1 MDREVIERRQSP
13 RLPVE
18 AIRWTAVRMRPG
30 REANLINLCERG
42 ALVEGPARLHPGAAV
57 VLHLVG
63 PSPSSSIKGTIVRC
77 HVSSIC
83 GRTGIRYR
91 GAISF
96 DAAIEV
102 EGR

>member
-1 MDREVIERRQSP
+1 
-13 RLPVE
+13 
-18 AIRWTAVRMRPG
+18 
-30 REANLINLCERG
+30 
-42 ALVEGPARLHPGAAV
+42 
-57 VLHLVG
+57 
-63 PSPSSSIKGTIVRC
+63 
-77 HVSSIC
+77 VSSIC

>member
-1 MDREVIERRQSP
+1 MDREVVERRRSP
-13 RLPVE
+13 RLAVD
-18 AIRWTAVRMRPG
+18 AIRWTGVRMRPG
-30 REANLINLCERG
+30 REATLINLCDRG

-57 VLHLVG
+57 VLHLIG
-63 PSPSSSIKGTIVRC
+63 PAPSSSIKGTIVRC

-96 DAAIEV
+96 DAAIDME
-102 EGR
+102 ER